1 MEFVR
6 VKNHVIISKL
16 IYITV
21 TSEFE
26 NFYKVIYSLGK
37 TWPSVIIYKLWTD
50 TLHWKKKKENAVFR
64 NYWDL
69 LSYLYNAEV
78 EVGKRGNVSKT
89 KESFAL

>member
-16 IYITV
+16 IHITV

-37 TWPSVIIYKLWTD
+37 T
-50 TLHWKKKKENAVFR
+50 
-64 NYWDL
+64 
-69 LSYLYNAEV
+69 
-78 EVGKRGNVSKT
+78 
-89 KESFAL
+89 